1 MYHPVEDCPELYHI
15 SIERESTLDESTV
28 PFHWQ
33 IIDNNAIMVHQ
44 LSKKLGGKIVKIKT
58 DCIVVENG
66 SRVECKQGIGQYR
79 EEQVPTSFNVS
90 FPFENKYSYTLKKI
104 EWNQECTGYNRL
116 LTGRAGTGKSFQMKQ
131 DLGHLGRYVLLGT
144 TNTVAKLIN
153 GQTIHHYFQI
163 DINGKYDKY
172 LILNKCSKLDYIIID
187 EVGLMQAYL
196 YEILYC
202 MHRNSKVKFIL
213 LGDYEQ
219 LPGVETKSYDYLN
232 STVLKE
238 LVGCNIQVLTV
249 NHRCPPDL
257 FALFDKVDELTSQ
270 DFGNSKTKRHLCRTN
285 NTRIRVN
292 QEMMELD
299 KLKKKKML
307 FVENNASDKNSQD
320 VRLMNGTPVMAIRNN
335 KSMGFVNGSTFR
347 VKSIEPLILKDTIAN
362 EDITI
367 NKDIFKEYF
376 YVNYCSTVHR
386 CQGETITEPFTIHE
400 WNRMDTRMRYTA
412 ISRAISTNLINISD
426 ETEQVV
432 DEIQDTDFQQVKL
445 QQKRNKR
452 MNDLMYNKRIKSMNI
467 INRII
472 RNGCSDEYSVK
483 HTQLTRQ
490 ELLNQLKIPNEIVP
504 RGYEIDHIKPRHLHS
519 TEQEFKDINAYW
531 NLRLLPRKDNNER
544 N

>member
-1 MYHPVEDCPELYHI
+1 
-15 SIERESTLDESTV
+15 
-28 PFHWQ
+28 
-33 IIDNNAIMVHQ
+33 
-44 LSKKLGGKIVKIKT
+44 
-58 DCIVVENG
+58 
-66 SRVECKQGIGQYR
+66 
-79 EEQVPTSFNVS
+79 
-90 FPFENKYSYTLKKI
+90 
-104 EWNQECTGYNRL
+104 
-116 LTGRAGTGKSFQMKQ
+116 
-131 DLGHLGRYVLLGT
+131 
-144 TNTVAKLIN
+144 
-153 GQTIHHYFQI
+153 
-163 DINGKYDKY
+163 
-172 LILNKCSKLDYIIID
+172 
-187 EVGLMQAYL
+187 
-196 YEILYC
+196 
-202 MHRNSKVKFIL
+202 
-213 LGDYEQ
+213 
-219 LPGVETKSYDYLN
+219 
-232 STVLKE
+232 
-238 LVGCNIQVLTV
+238 
-249 NHRCPPDL
+249 
-257 FALFDKVDELTSQ
+257 
-270 DFGNSKTKRHLCRTN
+270 
-285 NTRIRVN
+285 
-292 QEMMELD
+292 MMELD
-299 KLKKKKML
+299 RLEKKKML
-307 FVENNASDKNSQD
+307 FIEKNASYKNSQD
-320 VRLMNGTPVMAIRNN
+320 VRLMKGTPVMAIRNN